1 MTQQQQPSIIVAG
14 KPCTNEE
21 AATALLRLLNSDEN
35 AMLKFTNEVLAIRNI
50 ALEQRL
56 AATEPNGTSD
66 EPVPEEATVA
76 AQREGQEG

>member
-1 MTQQQQPSIIVAG
+1 
-14 KPCTNEE
+14 
-21 AATALLRLLNSDEN
+21 
-35 AMLKFTNEVLAIRNI
+35 MLKFTNEVLAIRNI